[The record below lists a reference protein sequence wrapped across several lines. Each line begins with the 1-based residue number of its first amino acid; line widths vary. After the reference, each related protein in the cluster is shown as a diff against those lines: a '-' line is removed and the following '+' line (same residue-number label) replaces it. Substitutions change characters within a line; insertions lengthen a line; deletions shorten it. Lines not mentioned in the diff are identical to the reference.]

1 MVFRHPLRFPLMAM
15 AVVALLAALWGG
27 LLRLGWGWPIMRP
40 TLPVAHGPL
49 MVSGFLGTLI
59 GLERAVALGRRW
71 TYAGPALSGL
81 GGLALIVGLPGV
93 AGPMLMAMSSLAL
106 VVVFAVI
113 IRRQPGLSEIIMGIG
128 ALAWLVGNGLWLS
141 GWPIFRV
148 VGWWAGFLV
157 LTIAGER
164 LELSRFLQIS
174 RADRAAFLAAVGL
187 FAAGLVLACA
197 AFDMGAR
204 LSGLGLL
211 VLSFWLLRHD
221 IARRAVRKAG
231 LTRFVAVSL
240 LSGYL
245 WLGVAGLL
253 GLRFGGLAAGPHYD
267 AWLHA
272 IFLGFVFAMIFGHA
286 PIIFPAVL
294 GVPVPFRPA
303 FYSHLALLHLSLVLR
318 VVGDV
323 AAWWPGRLWGG
334 LLNAVAVLLFLAN
347 MARAV
352 LGGRGW
358 LGPAGSTRP
367 AEARCES
374 ERVQGG
380 AS

>member
-1 MVFRHPLRFPLMAM
+1 MAFRHPLRFPLMALGM
-15 AVVALLAALWGG
+15 VALLAALWGG
-27 LLRLGWGWPIMRP
+27 LLRLGWDWPIVRP
-40 TLPVAHGPL
+40 TTLPIAHGPL
-49 MVSGFLGTLI
+49 MISGFLGTLI
-59 GLERAVALGRRW
+59 GLERAVALRQRW
-71 TYAGPALSGL
+71 TYAGPTLTGL
-81 GGLALIVGLPGV
+81 GALALVVGLPGAV
-93 AGPMLMAMSSLAL
+93 GASLMAVCSLAL
-106 VVVFAVI
+106 AVVFAVI
-113 IRRQPGLSEIIMGIG
+113 VRRQPGLSEMTMGVG
-128 ALAWLVGNGLWLS
+128 ALAWLVGNSLWLS

-164 LELSRFLQIS
+164 LELSRFLPTS
-174 RADRAAFLAAVGL
+174 RTARAVFVSGVGL
-187 FAAGLVLACA
+187 FAAGLVLALSV
-197 AFDMGAR
+197 FGLGAR

-211 VLSFWLLRHD
+211 VLTFWLLCFD
-221 IARRAVRKAG
+221 MARRSLQTAG
-231 LTRFVAVSL
+231 LARFVAVSL

-267 AWLHA
+267 AWLH
-272 IFLGFVFAMIFGHA
+272 
-286 PIIFPAVL
+286 IIFPAVL

-323 AAWWPGRLWGG
+323 AAWRPGQLWGG
-334 LLNAVAVLLFLAN
+334 LLNAVAVLLFLGN
-347 MARAV
+347 MARAA

-358 LGPAGSTRP
+358 LGPAGSTGP

>member
-40 TLPVAHGPL
+40 TLPAAHGPL

-81 GGLALIVGLPGV
+81 GGLALILGLPGV
-93 AGPMLMAMSSLAL
+93 AGPMLMAMGSLTL

-164 LELSRFLQIS
+164 LELSRFLPIS

-221 IARRAVRKAG
+221 IARRAVHKAG

-294 GVPVPFRPA
+294 GVAVPFRPA

-358 LGPAGSTRP
+358 LGPAGSTGS
-367 AEARCES
+367 AEARFES

>member
-1 MVFRHPLRFPLMAM
+1 MVVRHPLRFPLMALGM
-15 AVVALLAALWGG
+15 VALLAALWGG
-27 LLRLGWGWPIMRP
+27 LLRLGWDWPIMRP
-40 TLPVAHGPL
+40 MLPVAHGPL

-59 GLERAVALGRRW
+59 GLERAVALGQRW
-71 TYAGPALSGL
+71 TYAGPLLSGL
-81 GGLALIVGLPGV
+81 GALALIVGLPGV
-93 AGPMLMAMSSLAL
+93 AGPMLMAMGSLAL

-113 IRRQPGLSEIIMGIG
+113 VRRHPGLSEMTMGIG

-164 LELSRFLQIS
+164 LELSRFLPIS

-303 FYSHLALLHLSLVLR
+303 FYAHLAVLHVSLALR
-318 VVGDV
+318 VSGDL
-323 AAWWPGRLWGG
+323 AAWWPGRQWGG
-334 LLNAVAVLLFLAN
+334 LLNVVAVLLFLGN
-347 MARAV
+347 MALSGVRGKLRDPAV
-352 LGGRGW
+352 VSGGQTVHVDK
-358 LGPAGSTRP
+358 GS
-367 AEARCES
+367 A
-374 ERVQGG
+374 
-380 AS
+380 

>member
-1 MVFRHPLRFPLMAM
+1 M
-15 AVVALLAALWGG
+15 
-27 LLRLGWGWPIMRP
+27 
-40 TLPVAHGPL
+40 
-49 MVSGFLGTLI
+49 
-59 GLERAVALGRRW
+59 
-71 TYAGPALSGL
+71 
-81 GGLALIVGLPGV
+81 GV
-93 AGPMLMAMSSLAL
+93 
-106 VVVFAVI
+106 
-113 IRRQPGLSEIIMGIG
+113 G
-128 ALAWLVGNGLWLS
+128 ALAWLVGNSLWLS

-164 LELSRFLQIS
+164 LELSRFLPTS
-174 RADRAAFLAAVGL
+174 RTGRTVFVGGAGL
-187 FAAGLVLACA
+187 FAAGLVLALSV
-197 AFDMGAR
+197 FGSGAR

-211 VLSFWLLRHD
+211 VLTFWLLRFD
-221 IARRAVRKAG
+221 IARRSLQKAG
-231 LTRFVAVSL
+231 LARFVAVSL

-334 LLNAVAVLLFLAN
+334 LLNAVAVLLFLGN

-352 LGGRGW
+352 VEGRGW
-358 LGPAGSTRP
+358 LGSAGSTGP

>member
-1 MVFRHPLRFPLMAM
+1 MAFRHLLRFPLMAM

-27 LLRLGWGWPIMRP
+27 LLRLGWDWPIMRP

-71 TYAGPALSGL
+71 TYAGPTLTGL
-81 GGLALIVGLPGV
+81 GALALVVGLPGAV
-93 AGPMLMAMSSLAL
+93 GASLMAVGSLAL
-106 VVVFAVI
+106 AVVFAVI
-113 IRRQPGLSEIIMGIG
+113 IRRQPGLPEITMGVG
-128 ALAWLVGNGLWLS
+128 ALAWLVGNSLWLS

-164 LELSRFLQIS
+164 LELSRFLPIS
-174 RADRAAFLAAVGL
+174 RADRTVFVGGVGL
-187 FAAGLVLACA
+187 FTAGLVLALSV
-197 AFDMGAR
+197 FGLGAR

-211 VLSFWLLRHD
+211 VLTFWLLRYD

-253 GLRFGGLAAGPHYD
+253 GLRFGGLAAGLHYD

-294 GVPVPFRPA
+294 SVPVPFRPA

-352 LGGRGW
+352 VEGRGW
-358 LGPAGSTRP
+358 QGPAARP
-367 AEARCES
+367 GHAESRCES
-374 ERVQGG
+374 EVLQEG

>member
-1 MVFRHPLRFPLMAM
+1 MAM

-27 LLRLGWGWPIMRP
+27 LLRLGWDWPSVRP

-49 MVSGFLGTLI
+49 MISGFLGTLI
-59 GLERAVALGRRW
+59 GLERAVALGQRW
-71 TYAGPALSGL
+71 TYAGPLLSGL
-81 GGLALIVGLPGV
+81 GALALIVGLPGV
-93 AGPMLMAMSSLAL
+93 AGPMLMAMGSLTL
-106 VVVFAVI
+106 VVVFAAIV
-113 IRRQPGLSEIIMGIG
+113 RREPGLSEMTMGIG

-148 VGWWAGFLV
+148 VAWWAGFLV

-164 LELSRFLQIS
+164 LELSRFLPIS

-211 VLSFWLLRHD
+211 VLAFWLLRYD

-253 GLRFGGLAAGPHYD
+253 GLRFGGLAAGLHYD

-294 GVPVPFRPA
+294 GVPMPFRPA
-303 FYSHLALLHLSLVLR
+303 FYAHLAVLHVSLVLR
-318 VVGDV
+318 VSGDL
-323 AAWWPGRLWGG
+323 AAWWPGRQWGG
-334 LLNAVAVLLFLAN
+334 LLNVVAVLLFLGNTALSGVGGKLRDP
-347 MARAV
+347 AVASGGRAV
-352 LGGRGW
+352 HVDE
-358 LGPAGSTRP
+358 GS
-367 AEARCES
+367 A
-374 ERVQGG
+374 
-380 AS
+380 

>member
-1 MVFRHPLRFPLMAM
+1 MALGM
-15 AVVALLAALWGG
+15 VALLAALWGG
-27 LLRLGWGWPIMRP
+27 LVRLGWGWPIIRP
-40 TLPVAHGPL
+40 ALPVAHGPL
-49 MVSGFLGTLI
+49 MISGFLGTLI
-59 GLERAVALGRRW
+59 GLERAVAAGRRW
-71 TYAGPALSGL
+71 TYAGPTLTGL
-81 GGLALIVGLPGV
+81 GALALVAGLPGAV
-93 AGPMLMAMSSLAL
+93 GPLLMTMGSLSLA
-106 VVVFAVI
+106 VVFAVI
-113 IRRQPGLSEIIMGIG
+113 VRRQPGLPEIIMGVG

-164 LELSRFLQIS
+164 LELSRFLPIS
-174 RADRAAFLAAVGL
+174 RADRAVFLGGVGL
-187 FAAGLVLACA
+187 FAAGLVLALPV
-197 AFDMGAR
+197 FSTGAR
-204 LSGLGLL
+204 VRGVGLL
-211 VLSFWLLRHD
+211 VLAVWLLRHD
-221 IARRAVRKAG
+221 IARRSLEKVG
-231 LTRFVAVSL
+231 LARFVAVSL

-253 GLRFGGLAAGPHYD
+253 GLHFGELAAGPHYD

-323 AAWWPGRLWGG
+323 AVWWPGRLWGG
-334 LLNAVAVLLFLAN
+334 LLNALAVLLFLGN
-347 MARAV
+347 MVRSVA
-352 LGGRGW
+352 LG
-358 LGPAGSTRP
+358 S
-367 AEARCES
+367 
-374 ERVQGG
+374 G
-380 AS
+380 ASR

>member
-1 MVFRHPLRFPLMAM
+1 MAM

-27 LLRLGWGWPIMRP
+27 LLRLGWDWPIMRP

-49 MVSGFLGTLI
+49 MISGFLGTLI
-59 GLERAVALGRRW
+59 GLERAVALGQRW
-71 TYAGPALSGL
+71 TYAGPLLSGL
-81 GGLALIVGLPGV
+81 GALALVVGLPGV
-93 AGPMLMAMSSLAL
+93 AGPMLMAMGSLAL
-106 VVVFAVI
+106 VVVFAAIV
-113 IRRQPGLSEIIMGIG
+113 RRQPGLSEIIMGIG

-148 VGWWAGFLV
+148 VGWWTGFLV

-164 LELSRFLQIS
+164 LELSRFVPLS
-174 RADRAAFLAAVGL
+174 RRNRMAFLAAIAL
-187 FAAGLVLACA
+187 FVAGLLLSEA

-211 VLSFWLLRHD
+211 VLAFWLLRYD
-221 IARRAVRKAG
+221 IARRALQRAG

-253 GLRFGGLAAGPHYD
+253 GLRFGGLAAGLHYD

-303 FYSHLALLHLSLVLR
+303 FYSHLALLHLSLALR
-318 VVGDV
+318 VVGDMT
-323 AAWWPGRLWGG
+323 AWWPGRQWGG
-334 LLNAVAVLLFLAN
+334 LLNVVAVLLFLGN
-347 MARAV
+347 MALSGVRGKLRDPAV
-352 LGGRGW
+352 VSGGQTVHVDK
-358 LGPAGSTRP
+358 GS
-367 AEARCES
+367 A
-374 ERVQGG
+374 
-380 AS
+380 

>member
-1 MVFRHPLRFPLMAM
+1 MVIRHPLRYPLMALGM
-15 AVVALLAALWGG
+15 VALLAALWGG
-27 LLRLGWGWPIMRP
+27 LLRLGWDWPIMRQ
-40 TLPVAHGPL
+40 TLPVSHGPL
-49 MVSGFLGTLI
+49 MISGFLGTLI
-59 GLERAVALGRRW
+59 GLERAVALGQPW
-71 TYAGPALSGL
+71 TYAGPTLTGL
-81 GGLALIVGLPGV
+81 GALALVVGLPGL
-93 AGPMLMAMSSLAL
+93 AGPMFMAMGSLAL
-106 VVVFAVI
+106 VVVFAVTV
-113 IRRQPGLSEIIMGIG
+113 RRQPGLPEITMGIG
-128 ALAWLVGNGLWLS
+128 ALAWLVGNSLWLS
-141 GWPIFRV
+141 GWPAFRV

-164 LELSRFLQIS
+164 LELSRFLPIS
-174 RADRAAFLAAVGL
+174 RAARAVVVSGVGL
-187 FAAGLVLACA
+187 FAAGLVLALSV
-197 AFDMGAR
+197 FDLGAR

-211 VLSFWLLRHD
+211 VLTFWLLRFD
-221 IARRAVRKAG
+221 IARRSLQKAG
-231 LTRFVAVSL
+231 LARFVAVSL

-253 GLRFGGLAAGPHYD
+253 GLRFGGLAAGLHYD

-334 LLNAVAVLLFLAN
+334 LLNALAVLLFLGN
-347 MARAV
+347 MALSVGQR
-352 LGGRGW
+352 RG
-358 LGPAGSTRP
+358 LSH
-367 AEARCES
+367 
-374 ERVQGG
+374 
-380 AS
+380 